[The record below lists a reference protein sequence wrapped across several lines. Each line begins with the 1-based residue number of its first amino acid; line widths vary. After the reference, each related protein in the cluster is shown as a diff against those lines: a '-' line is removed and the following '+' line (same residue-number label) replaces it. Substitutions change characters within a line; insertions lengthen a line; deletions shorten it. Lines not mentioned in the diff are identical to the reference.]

1 MNKLLIRSGTVIT
14 SQSMVQADIYVEDGK
29 IRGIGQDLSIVED
42 ARVVDA
48 AGMYVMP
55 GEWTFTF
62 TWICP
67 CLAQSPRMITIQA

>member
-42 ARVVDA
+42 AQVVDA

-55 GEWTFTF
+55 GVDVHVHTDLPMFLPISW
-62 TWICP
+62 
-67 CLAQSPRMITIQA
+67 MITIQA